1 VAVSQAK
8 VVRFVLALVA
18 TMLLSAFMLMFGLV
32 VLPFMALPVA
42 FLLVRKELVS
52 AAVVVASTG
61 LVFGLAVSWTT
72 AAIIALVLVFLGA
85 AVSVSVRKRWSFKY
99 SLFAVTAGAL
109 AILVGLLLLSWPAGG
124 LHAYWTQTVNS
135 AVASGSSTY
144 RSMGV
149 SNMNE
154 VLNKVRWSMDAWLY
168 LLPALLVVGALGL
181 AGCVVGL
188 VHLQAQRMR
197 VEVPF
202 SLSGFRLHWVTAYGT
217 IVGLALVAY
226 STLTGTL
233 YDPIGLVGLNLV
245 FMVQGLFFY
254 QGLAVTHWS
263 AKRKQYKTGTRVL
276 VYLLSVIFLPFTGIL
291 GLLDTWVNYRKRY
304 AAGNP
309 GAGSVG

>member
-1 VAVSQAK
+1 
-8 VVRFVLALVA
+8 
-18 TMLLSAFMLMFGLV
+18 
-32 VLPFMALPVA
+32 
-42 FLLVRKELVS
+42 
-52 AAVVVASTG
+52 
-61 LVFGLAVSWTT
+61 
-72 AAIIALVLVFLGA
+72 
-85 AVSVSVRKRWSFKY
+85 
-99 SLFAVTAGAL
+99 
-109 AILVGLLLLSWPAGG
+109 
-124 LHAYWTQTVNS
+124 
-135 AVASGSSTY
+135 
-144 RSMGV
+144 MGV

-226 STLTGTL
+226 STL
-233 YDPIGLVGLNLV
+233 VGLNLV

>member
-1 VAVSQAK
+1 MAVTQAK
-8 VVRFVLALVA
+8 VARFASVLAV
-18 TMLLSAFMLMFGLV
+18 TVLLSAFLFVFGLV
-32 VLPFMALPVA
+32 ALPFMALPVA

-52 AAVVVASTG
+52 AAVVVAITG

-85 AVSVSVRKRWSFKY
+85 TVSVSVRKRWTFEY

-109 AILVGLLLLSWPAGG
+109 ALLVGWLLLQWPVGG
-124 LHAYWTQTVNS
+124 LHAFWTQTVNS
-135 AVASGSSTY
+135 AIDSGASTY
-144 RSMGV
+144 KSMGV
-149 SNMNE
+149 SNLNE
-154 VLNKVRWSMDAWLY
+154 VLNEVRWSMYAWLY
-168 LLPALLVVGALGL
+168 LLPAYLVIGALGV
-181 AGCVVGL
+181 AGCVIGL

-197 VEVPF
+197 VEAPF

-233 YDPIGLVGLNLV
+233 YDPVGLVGLNLV
-245 FMVQGLFFY
+245 FIVQAFFFY

-263 AKRKQYKTGTRVL
+263 AKRKKYKTGTRVL

-291 GLLDTWVNYRKRY
+291 GLVDTWVNYRKRY
-304 AAGNP
+304 AAGNS